1 MAILR
6 RLVTPATE
14 LRARSTSPTHNFLLR
29 LAELLHHYGTPA
41 FRLERVLI
49 KVAASLGVEGEFL
62 STPTSVM
69 VSIGQGPAK
78 EMHLVRGRSGEV
90 NLGKLVEFDEV
101 MEDVENGRI
110 GVEEASG
117 RLETIEARASGYP
130 FRLTIL
136 AFGVASMGAAR
147 FFGGGLVEMAVTFS
161 LSVGALLLGRVL
173 TRRAD
178 TVELFE
184 PLAAFLVAFT
194 ALSFAHV
201 SGLNYNEKTVTL
213 ASLIVFLPGL
223 TLTTALNEL
232 ATRHLVSG
240 VSRLAGS
247 FAIFLTLLFGVALGW
262 RLGIRCFGTV
272 VAATE
277 DPLPLWTLWLTA
289 AVAPFAFGV
298 LLDARPR
305 ELPVIFL
312 AGFIGFV
319 GVRLGSNVVG
329 ADLAPFL
336 GALLVGLV
344 SNAYARI
351 SNRPAIV
358 PMTPGIFMLVPG
370 SFGFRSLT
378 SFLEKDALVGIDFAF
393 QTGLVAIS
401 LVGGLLAA
409 NVVMPPRRVM

>member
-14 LRARSTSPTHNFLLR
+14 FRARSTSPTHNFLLR

-69 VSIGQGPAK
+69 VSLGTGTDK
-78 EMHLVRGRSGEV
+78 EMHLVRGNSGEV

-101 MEDVENGRI
+101 MEDVEHGRTE
-110 GVEEASG
+110 VVQASA
-117 RLETIEARASGYP
+117 RLEAIESRATGYP
-130 FRLTIL
+130 FLVTVL
-136 AFGVASMGAAR
+136 AFGLASAGAAR
-147 FFGGGLVEMAVTFS
+147 FFGGGLAEMGMTFL
-161 LSVGALLLGRVL
+161 LSVGALMLGRVL

-178 TVELFE
+178 TVDLFE
-184 PLAAFLVAFT
+184 PVAAFLVAFAAT
-194 ALSFAHV
+194 
-201 SGLNYNEKTVTL
+201 SGSHLPGIAYNEKTVTL

-262 RLGIRCFGTV
+262 RLGIECFGAFGT
-272 VAATE
+272 AEIQA
-277 DPLPLWTLWLTA
+277 LPEWTLWLTA
-289 AVAPFAFGV
+289 GIAPFAFGI

-305 ELPVIFL
+305 ELPVIFI
-312 AGFIGFV
+312 AGFIGFL
-319 GVRLGSNVVG
+319 GVTLGSAVVG
-329 ADLAPFL
+329 SDLAPFL

-344 SNAYARI
+344 SNTYARL

-378 SFLEKDALVGIDFAF
+378 SFLERDALVGIDFAF

>member
-1 MAILR
+1 M
-6 RLVTPATE
+6 TPATE
-14 LRARSTSPTHNFLLR
+14 FRARSKSPTHNFLLR

-49 KVAASLGVEGEFL
+49 KVASSLGIEGEFL

-69 VSIGQGPAK
+69 VSLGVGTEK
-78 EMHLVRGRSGEV
+78 EMHLVRGNSGEV

-101 MEDVENGRI
+101 MEDVEHGRI
-110 GVEEASG
+110 DVEEASR
-117 RLETIEARASGYP
+117 RLEQVEARATGYP
-130 FRLTIL
+130 FVVTVL
-136 AFGVASMGAAR
+136 AFGIASAGAAR
-147 FFGGGLVEMAVTFS
+147 FFGGGLAELGVTFL
-161 LSVGALLLGRVL
+161 LSVGALMLGRVL

-178 TVELFE
+178 IVDLFE

-194 ALSFAHV
+194 AMSFSRV
-201 SGLNYNEKTVTL
+201 PGFEFNEKTVTL

-262 RLGIRCFGTV
+262 RVGIECFGSG
-272 VAATE
+272 VATTQHG
-277 DPLPLWTLWLTA
+277 LPSWTLWLTA
-289 AVAPFAFGV
+289 AVAPFAFGI

-312 AGFIGFV
+312 AGFIGFL
-319 GVRLGSNVVG
+319 GVTLGSHIVG
-329 ADLAPFL
+329 SDLAPFL

-344 SNAYARI
+344 SNSYARI

-378 SFLEKDALVGIDFAF
+378 SFLERDALVGIDFAF

>member
-1 MAILR
+1 M
-6 RLVTPATE
+6 TPATE
-14 LRARSTSPTHNFLLR
+14 FRARSKHASHNFLLR

-49 KVAASLGVEGEFL
+49 KVASSLGVEGEFL

-69 VSIGQGPAK
+69 VSLGVGTDK
-78 EMHLVRGRSGEV
+78 EMHLVRGNSGEV

-101 MEDVENGRI
+101 MEDVEHHRI
-110 GVEEASG
+110 DVEEASA
-117 RLETIEARASGYP
+117 RLERIEARGTGYP
-130 FRLTIL
+130 FVLTVL
-136 AFGVASMGAAR
+136 AFGVASAGAAR
-147 FFGGGLVEMAVTFS
+147 FFGGGLAELGVTFL
-161 LSVGALLLGRVL
+161 LSVGALMLGRVL

-178 TVELFE
+178 TVDLFE
-184 PLAAFLVAFT
+184 PMAAFLVAF
-194 ALSFAHV
+194 ASLGLAHV
-201 SGLNYNEKTVTL
+201 PGLEFNEKTVTL

-262 RLGIRCFGTV
+262 RVGIECFGPGFTS
-272 VAATE
+272 TLHG
-277 DPLPLWTLWLTA
+277 LPPWTLWATA
-289 AVAPFAFGV
+289 AIAPFAFGV

-312 AGFIGFV
+312 AGFIGFL
-319 GVRLGSNVVG
+319 GVTLGARVVG
-329 ADLAPFL
+329 SDLAPFL

-344 SNAYARI
+344 SNTYARI

-378 SFLEKDALVGIDFAF
+378 SFLERDALVGIDFAF

>member
-1 MAILR
+1 
-6 RLVTPATE
+6 VTPASGF
-14 LRARSTSPTHNFLLR
+14 RAHSTSPTHNFLLR

-69 VSIGQGPAK
+69 VSLGSGSDK
-78 EMHLVRGRSGEV
+78 EMHLVRGNSGEV

-101 MEDVENGRI
+101 MEDVEHGRAD
-110 GVEEASG
+110 VESASA
-117 RLETIEARASGYP
+117 RLEAIESRAGGYP
-130 FRLTIL
+130 FVVTIF
-136 AFGVASMGAAR
+136 AFGLASAGAAR
-147 FFGGGLVEMAVTFS
+147 FFGGGLAELGVTFL
-161 LSVGALLLGRVL
+161 LSVGALMLGRAL

-178 TVELFE
+178 TVDLFE
-184 PLAAFLVAFT
+184 PLAAFLVAF
-194 ALSFAHV
+194 AAMSC
-201 SGLNYNEKTVTL
+201 SRIPGLDFNEKTVTL

-262 RLGIRCFGTV
+262 RVGIECFGAGAGSTIE
-272 VAATE
+272 T
-277 DPLPLWTLWLTA
+277 LPAWTLWVTA
-289 AVAPFAFGV
+289 AVAPFAFGI
-298 LLDARPR
+298 LLDARAQ

-312 AGFIGFV
+312 AGFIGFLGVTLGASIV
-319 GVRLGSNVVG
+319 GS
-329 ADLAPFL
+329 DLAPFL

-344 SNAYARI
+344 SNGYARL

-409 NVVMPPRRVM
+409 NVVLPPRRVM